1 MQGKRAADDTTK
13 GSSLRRQKM
22 VEPAHVGV
30 RRRRSGNGGGDSGG
44 GSWLQFVVGRGV
56 PEDERH
62 GGRSQQ
68 LDREAGACWTLRGV
82 GTESSLLL
90 CPKLEASKDYL
101 N

>member
-1 MQGKRAADDTTK
+1 
-13 GSSLRRQKM
+13 M
-22 VEPAHVGV
+22 VEPAHAGV

-68 LDREAGACWTLRGV
+68 LDREAGACWTSRRGV

-90 CPKLEASKDYL
+90 ELLDYEGRP
-101 N
+101 